1 MPVAWT
7 ITAKQFIPVGF
18 TGQSYFIFQNVY
30 SDVDTSV
37 ISWSTQVIFD
47 SAAGTAANE
56 ASGANPGSVP
66 LVTGQWVDLQLDVDL
81 DNDVQTFSYNGSVV
95 FSGSWT
101 QQYPNQSVPGILN
114 IGSIDL
120 FANGASPVYYD
131 DIRIQAAP

>member
-1 MPVAWT
+1 
-7 ITAKQFIPVGF
+7 
-18 TGQSYFIFQNVY
+18 
-30 SDVDTSV
+30 VDTSV

-47 SAAGTAANE
+47 SATGTAANE
-56 ASGANPGSVP
+56 PSGADQGSAP

-81 DNDVQTFSYNGSVV
+81 DADSQTFTYNGTQV

-120 FANGASPVYYD
+120 FANGASAVYYD
-131 DIRIQAAP
+131 DIRITAAP